1 MQMEGSMRTMS
12 WSRYHCLSWSFMR
25 IRAGLRHGRLA
36 RAGHKITTTEVS
48 APVVKE
54 AAPGRRRQRP
64 AAIEGT
70 KAGRPEPDE
79 SDPQPGCFEPKRG
92 RRYRYLTLE
101 HDPEKWMPVF
111 LRDKRQAFAWKSCSN
126 K

>member
-48 APVVKE
+48 APVAKE
-54 AAPGRRRQRP
+54 AAPGRRRHRP
-64 AAIEGT
+64 AAVERT
-70 KAGRPEPDE
+70 KAGRSEPDE

-101 HDPEKWMPVF
+101 HDPEKWMPVSLATNAKR
-111 LRDKRQAFAWKSCSN
+111 LRGKSCSN